1 MNLHCVVVQLC
12 NCIERGL
19 ALLHPF
25 HEINL
30 RDVLLRERLQPI
42 CVLKE
47 KFESHLAWRIG
58 EIGGN
63 RGEPWWELRRG
74 CLRHVLQVDA
84 LLGANGDREANRVAP
99 LRPRAVVV
107 AHVLESEQ
115 VGEHKPGVA

>member
-1 MNLHCVVVQLC
+1 MDLHCVAVHLR
-12 NCIERGL
+12 NCIKRGL
-19 ALLHPF
+19 TLLHSF

-47 KFESHLAWRIG
+47 KFESHLARRIG

-74 CLRHVLQVDA
+74 CLRHVVQVDA
-84 LLGANGDREANRVAP
+84 LLGANGDRKSNGVAP
-99 LRPRAVVV
+99 L
-107 AHVLESEQ
+107 
-115 VGEHKPGVA
+115 

>member
-1 MNLHCVVVQLC
+1 MNLHRVVAHLC

-19 ALLHPF
+19 AFLHPL

-58 EIGGN
+58 KIGGN

-99 LRPRAVVV
+99 L
-107 AHVLESEQ
+107 
-115 VGEHKPGVA
+115 

>member
-19 ALLHPF
+19 AFLHPF

-47 KFESHLAWRIG
+47 KFESHLAWRICK
-58 EIGGN
+58 IGGN

-99 LRPRAVVV
+99 L
-107 AHVLESEQ
+107 
-115 VGEHKPGVA
+115 